1 MNMINKNMLDFMGNT
16 PFVKIQKLLAKS
28 SADVYIKLEEF
39 NPGGSIKSRVAYKMI
54 LEAEK
59 NGMLTPNSGQTLIE
73 ATGGNTGIGMAI
85 AAAIKGY
92 KVVFVVPDNFSKE
105 KIKILQIYGARVI
118 LSDSTTGN
126 DSHVRKARE
135 MLLTNPDYIMLD
147 QFSNPANPYAHYSE
161 TGQEILDVLPNIDAF
176 VAGIGSGGT
185 ISGVGKKIKNHF
197 PNAQI
202 IGVQPE
208 GCDVLKGKAVPHK
221 ILAIA
226 LGIIP
231 KTLDVNIVD
240 RVVSV
245 QFQEVIELLRQLA
258 RQEGI
263 LVGISSGAN
272 ILAATKI
279 AAELGEG
286 KVVVTIAP
294 DSGRSYI
301 EAIAVE

>member
-1 MNMINKNMLDFMGNT
+1 MLDFMGNT

>member
-1 MNMINKNMLDFMGNT
+1 MINKNMLDFMGNT